1 MLHWIGNN
9 CPMWI
14 DWTLN
19 THLMCSYLLA
29 IFTGKCYVRKF
40 SSSSH
45 LKKKVNFC
53 IYMTRIWNPL
63 PSPYTLVFD
72 LLVRVANVF
81 LELFPL
87 KAEHYDYYNLIFC
100 NDHKPGG
107 KTSQSPSWCGRG
119 PTWWPGTCLWK
130 YFRDIFT
137 IFLENDSQYFRI
149 VTFSEYFRKNL
160 FTVQVCPCFHR
171 SLLLVISS
179 RSRAFIVFY
188 CFLGKALK

>member
-53 IYMTRIWNPL
+53 IHMTRIWNPL

-87 KAEHYDYYNLIFC
+87 KAEHYDYYNLVIVMIINLEAKLLRAHHDAAVAPPGDQAPVSENIF
-100 NDHKPGG
+100 G
-107 KTSQSPSWCGRG
+107 
-119 PTWWPGTCLWK
+119 
-130 YFRDIFT
+130 IF
-137 IFLENDSQYFRI
+137 SQYFWKMILNIFESSHFLNIFAR
-149 VTFSEYFRKNL
+149 
-160 FTVQVCPCFHR
+160 
-171 SLLLVISS
+171 ISS
-179 RSRAFIVFY
+179 LFKCVHAFIGH
-188 CFLGKALK
+188 CF